1 MFWHLSLS
9 QVSYIRQSLVRWSVK
24 RAKYGFVFQIFVHG
38 FDFST
43 LLTWMKQLNKVHF
56 DNLPFSNNFGPFSPF
71 QSFEVL
77 HWLSTLWDHLR
88 VTVASDKLYL
98 LGKEYFWTEI
108 LPFSHQWETS
118 KWENSTFFTGICNIT
133 NCNHNVWME
142 HQIPKNRRW
151 SNTIY
156 LLFLLSSNITITPR
170 PPCFPNN
177 PENECTAPP
186 RERNGMILV
195 HVAAAVKIRQVDT
208 NPSGAANYSQI
219 SLYMANSS
227 RQKTNI
233 TKMNQIK
240 TFWSPWQS
248 SLVNISLGGSVTALL
263 AKLGPVQFGSSGISD
278 AGGLARTQTSAQG
291 EL

>member
-1 MFWHLSLS
+1 MNEATEQSTFWQFAILEQFWSFFAFPEFWSFALAVNTVRSPSSHCCQWQALS
-9 QVSYIRQSLVRWSVK
+9 IGK
-24 RAKYGFVFQIFVHG
+24 RI
-38 FDFST
+38 
-43 LLTWMKQLNKVHF
+43 LLDRNIT
-56 DNLPFSNNFGPFSPF
+56 F
-71 QSFEVL
+71 QSPV
-77 HWLSTLWDHLR
+77 R
-88 VTVASDKLYL
+88 NL
-98 LGKEYFWTEI
+98 LVGGTR
-108 LPFSHQWETS
+108 
-118 KWENSTFFTGICNIT
+118 WENSTFFTGICNIT

-186 RERNGMILV
+186 REKGGMILV
-195 HVAAAVKIRQVDT
+195 HVAAAVKIRLVDT